1 MAGDGRGG
9 AGVAVKVSPWRVWR
23 EFVVDV
29 GRMLNNIL
37 HEYIILSYSTRK
49 DRGWLKGGLVSV
61 LDLATRF
68 VG

>member
-1 MAGDGRGG
+1 M
-9 AGVAVKVSPWRVWR
+9 
-23 EFVVDV
+23 DV

-61 LDLATRF
+61 LDLSTLL
-68 VG
+68 